1 MDHSLWSSLGYP
13 EKSILDTSR
22 RNIQVDPLSA
32 QPGLELWNPE
42 YFPSADNIIN
52 RLGGNIYP
60 TDNIINRLGGNI
72 YPTDII
78 FKHLTGRCKRTF
90 KDENARFTMVAL
102 KGSDR
107 QYVVV

>member
-1 MDHSLWSSLGYP
+1 MDQSLWSSLGYP

-60 TDNIINRLGGNI
+60 TD
-72 YPTDII
+72 II

>member
-32 QPGLELWNPE
+32 QPGLELWNPKF
-42 YFPSADNIIN
+42 FPSADNIIN

-60 TDNIINRLGGNI
+60 TE
-72 YPTDII
+72 II
-78 FKHLTGRCKRTF
+78 FKHLIGRCKRNF
-90 KDENARFTMVAL
+90 KDENARFAMVAL
-102 KGSDR
+102 KGDDR
-107 QYVVV
+107 QYMVV